1 MRTISHGSA
10 STGIPSECSFIVQP
24 KAIACCQHIEF
35 KPYPL
40 FIINMRP
47 PAIVYNVIW
56 RADVKTLIVKP
67 TYITLLGDICILN
80 QSVD

>member
-1 MRTISHGSA
+1 MRTISHGGA
-10 STGIPSECSFIVQP
+10 STGIPLECSVIVQP

-40 FIINMRP
+40 FIISMRP
-47 PAIVYNVIW
+47 PALVYNVIW

-67 TYITLLGDICILN
+67 KYITLVGDVCILN